1 MSLGELAAFA
11 TSRAVLRQVFGKYGR
26 GAAEHPVHA
35 IAAHCWRGYKRGAR
49 AVSPPVAAAPS
60 FDMIAFKNTIVYFL
74 LFSVAVLGKHKKMKP
89 KKFVSPTTKG
99 IQCYNC
105 LSFDHPGCWDPDH
118 PDYANITVPNIDC
131 YIPGMAF
138 LCIVITS
145 ESAKLGEYRASDV
158 SVRTGRRAITRAM
171 LAVETGQEIGPV
183 RARTCVPAKDFS
195 KKTVSYSM
203 CSKLSKELSASEI
216 FSRIAVSRP
225 QCTLCKK
232 HLCTDASH
240 C

>member
-1 MSLGELAAFA
+1 ML
-11 TSRAVLRQVFGKYGR
+11 TSKITFVYLLLV
-26 GAAEHPVHA
+26 
-35 IAAHCWRGYKRGAR
+35 
-49 AVSPPVAAAPS
+49 
-60 FDMIAFKNTIVYFL
+60 TLIVT
-74 LFSVAVLGKHKKMKP
+74 GKHKKAKP
-89 KKFVSPTTKG
+89 KKFVSPSTKG

-118 PDYANITVPNIDC
+118 PDYANIT
-131 YIPGMAF
+131 
-138 LCIVITS
+138 
-145 ESAKLGEYRASDV
+145 
-158 SVRTGRRAITRAM
+158 AI
-171 LAVETGQEIGPV
+171 ETGQEIGPV

-195 KKTVSYSM
+195 KKSVSYSM

-232 HLCTDASH
+232 HLCTDAVH

>member
-1 MSLGELAAFA
+1 
-11 TSRAVLRQVFGKYGR
+11 
-26 GAAEHPVHA
+26 
-35 IAAHCWRGYKRGAR
+35 
-49 AVSPPVAAAPS
+49 
-60 FDMIAFKNTIVYFL
+60 MISNKFIMIYVL
-74 LFSVAVLGKHKKMKP
+74 LFAVTVIGKHKKPKP

-145 ESAKLGEYRASDV
+145 ESAKL
-158 SVRTGRRAITRAM
+158 
-171 LAVETGQEIGPV
+171 VETGQEIGPV
-183 RARTCVPAKDFS
+183 RARTCVPTKDFS

>member
-1 MSLGELAAFA
+1 
-11 TSRAVLRQVFGKYGR
+11 
-26 GAAEHPVHA
+26 
-35 IAAHCWRGYKRGAR
+35 
-49 AVSPPVAAAPS
+49 
-60 FDMIAFKNTIVYFL
+60 MIGIKNCIVYCL
-74 LFSVAVLGKHKKMKP
+74 LLSVTVFGKHKKAKP

-145 ESAKLGEYRASDV
+145 ESAKL
-158 SVRTGRRAITRAM
+158 
-171 LAVETGQEIGPV
+171 VETGQEIGPV

>member
-1 MSLGELAAFA
+1 MSALA
-11 TSRAVLRQVFGKYGR
+11 SL
-26 GAAEHPVHA
+26 
-35 IAAHCWRGYKRGAR
+35 AR
-49 AVSPPVAAAPS
+49 FTLCA
-60 FDMIAFKNTIVYFL
+60 L
-74 LFSVAVLGKHKKMKP
+74 LLSGDVLGKHKKVKP

-118 PDYANITVPNIDC
+118 PDFANITVPNIDC

-145 ESAKLGEYRASDV
+145 ESAKL
-158 SVRTGRRAITRAM
+158 
-171 LAVETGQEIGPV
+171 VETGQEIGPV

>member
-1 MSLGELAAFA
+1 M
-11 TSRAVLRQVFGKYGR
+11 LRL
-26 GAAEHPVHA
+26 
-35 IAAHCWRGYKRGAR
+35 
-49 AVSPPVAAAPS
+49 
-60 FDMIAFKNTIVYFL
+60 KNTLIYFL
-74 LFSVAVLGKHKKMKP
+74 LLTIAVNGKHKKTKP

-118 PDYANITVPNIDC
+118 PDFANITVANIDC
-131 YIPGMAF
+131 YIPGMEF

-145 ESAKLGEYRASDV
+145 ESAKL
-158 SVRTGRRAITRAM
+158 
-171 LAVETGQEIGPV
+171 
-183 RARTCVPAKDFS
+183 AKDFT

-225 QCTLCKK
+225 QCSLCKK
-232 HLCTDASH
+232 HLCTDSTH

>member
-1 MSLGELAAFA
+1 MRTSKITFVYLLLA
-11 TSRAVLRQVFGKYGR
+11 
-26 GAAEHPVHA
+26 
-35 IAAHCWRGYKRGAR
+35 
-49 AVSPPVAAAPS
+49 
-60 FDMIAFKNTIVYFL
+60 
-74 LFSVAVLGKHKKMKP
+74 SVAVIIGKHKKPKS
-89 KKFVSPTTKG
+89 KKFVSPPAKG

-145 ESAKLGEYRASDV
+145 ESAKL
-158 SVRTGRRAITRAM
+158 
-171 LAVETGQEIGPV
+171 VETGQEIGPV

-195 KKTVSYSM
+195 KKSVSYSM

-232 HLCTDASH
+232 HLCTDAVH

>member
-1 MSLGELAAFA
+1 MCDLVRLGGVGACLPRLLVGRRICTARVSAMAMDDTGPTLDFFTDICEPMPCPPPSCTRDVSLGRWACLPGSIAN
-11 TSRAVLRQVFGKYGR
+11 SRASVHKRRQGTRAGTPCGSPATHHMKYN
-26 GAAEHPVHA
+26 
-35 IAAHCWRGYKRGAR
+35 
-49 AVSPPVAAAPS
+49 
-60 FDMIAFKNTIVYFL
+60 FF
-74 LFSVAVLGKHKKMKP
+74 
-89 KKFVSPTTKG
+89 
-99 IQCYNC
+99 Q
-105 LSFDHPGCWDPDH
+105 
-118 PDYANITVPNIDC
+118 VPNIDC

-145 ESAKLGEYRASDV
+145 ESAKL
-158 SVRTGRRAITRAM
+158 
-171 LAVETGQEIGPV
+171 VETGQEIGPV

-195 KKTVSYSM
+195 KKSVSYSM

-232 HLCTDASH
+232 HLCTDAVH

>member
-1 MSLGELAAFA
+1 AQKRKTYGNNSMSLGELAAFA

-145 ESAKLGEYRASDV
+145 ESAKL
-158 SVRTGRRAITRAM
+158 
-171 LAVETGQEIGPV
+171 VETGQEIGPV